1 MIRVLFI
8 SHSKRGAF
16 YYNDASAR
24 YRCVFPAEHFNDI
37 GIKTHVI
44 HFSQIGAVTLSS
56 YSHVIF
62 HRPQFSLK
70 LKFYVNKLKGL
81 GIKTI
86 ADFDDLLFNPE
97 LASQSAAV
105 QAGYMSLALA
115 KKHAQAYKKALTLFS
130 HCWVSTTLLAKQLSA
145 CHKPMHIRICYN
157 KLPPRWASLQPI
169 IPWQDRLKSKVIRY
183 MPGTSHHK
191 HDFKK
196 VEDFLV
202 QLLTENSDIQ
212 LEIVGDLSF
221 NSKAFPQAQISQQH
235 HMSFEQLPSAIH
247 TSWLTLAPLETN
259 VFNQCKSGLK
269 FWESG
274 LYGVPVISS
283 ELEDI
288 QRFHNPGLCISNNMQ
303 QWLDYIETMKH
314 PATYKIACDH
324 AMQKAQAT
332 IFSHTIPDER
342 LADLDTGNINKNLY
356 SQIKNNTLK
365 QEQTQHIQSN
375 QQLIMCANIGPR
387 WPAIQ
392 LDPTHL
398 QNKLA
403 ASLVQNTEGFNRT
416 LSKHEMQNLQRMAD
430 ANTASDTPERRSVI
444 KRKLRKLWNTP
455 YDFFKDMKN
464 KIINKP

>member
-24 YRCVFPAEHFNDI
+24 YRCVFPAEHLNDL
-37 GIKTHVI
+37 GIKTDVVHI
-44 HFSQIGAVTLSS
+44 DQIKAIQLSD

-62 HRPQFSLK
+62 HRPQYSLK
-70 LKFYVNKLKGL
+70 LKFYVKRLKARGTK
-81 GIKTI
+81 II

-97 LASQSAAV
+97 LANQSAAV
-105 QAGYMSLALA
+105 QAGYMSQALA
-115 KKHAQAYKKALTLFS
+115 KKHSQAYKKALTLFS
-130 HCWVSTTLLAKQLSA
+130 HCWVSTTELEKELKA
-145 CHKPMHIRICYN
+145 CHPSINTRVCYN
-157 KLPPRWASLQPI
+157 KIPKRWALLQPI
-169 IPWQDRLKSKVIRY
+169 APWQERLNKKIIRY

-196 VEDFLV
+196 IEGFLV
-202 QLLTENSDIQ
+202 QLLTENPDIK

-221 NSKAFPQAQISQQH
+221 NTKAFPQAQISQQP

-274 LYGVPVISS
+274 LYSVPVISS

-288 QRFHNPGLCISNNMQ
+288 NRFKNLGLCISNNMQ
-303 QWLDYIETMKH
+303 DWLMFIEAMKN
-314 PATYKIACDH
+314 PDNYKTACSEALQH
-324 AMQKAQAT
+324 ARQA
-332 IFSHTIPDER
+332 IFSHSEQDER
-342 LADLDTGNINKNLY
+342 LEDLDFSKMKKVLNN
-356 SQIKNNTLK
+356 QIKNNSEK
-365 QEQTQHIQSN
+365 QEQTQHSHCN

-387 WPAIQ
+387 WPAIY

-398 QNKLA
+398 QHKFAVSLMQNA
-403 ASLVQNTEGFNRT
+403 AGFNHT
-416 LSKHEMQNLQRMAD
+416 IHKFEVKNLQDMAE
-430 ANTASDTPERRSVI
+430 ANIASDIPERKSVI
-444 KRKLRKLWNTP
+444 KRKIKKLWNSP
-455 YDFFKDMKN
+455 YDFFKDIKV
-464 KIINKP
+464 